1 MIVAIDGPAG
11 AGKSAVARGVAAA
24 LGFTYLDTGALY
36 RTIALA
42 ALERG
47 VEAGDGPALGGL
59 ADDTRIEL
67 AGVRVLMDGRDVT
80 ERIRHADVTGSVPV
94 VSAHPEVRTA
104 LLRLQKRAAGSGNIV
119 IEGRDIGTAVAPEA
133 AVKVFLTATPEE
145 RARRR
150 AIQIGAGLD
159 PATLARLTADLQARD
174 KVDRTRVASPLM
186 RAADAI
192 EMDTTNMTQD
202 EVIAAIVNLAREQAS
217 RG

>member
-47 VEAGDGPALGGL
+47 VEAADGPALGGL